1 MKKRGAWDLYK
12 IFLSVYAAACC
23 LLLSLQCILLWAR
36 GNAAGN
42 RDAAGQL
49 LSPVISRE
57 KIAAMLRVSTPLLI
71 GFLIAA
77 LLGCLLNTLQP
88 ASKTALRSTGPMI
101 PKSGVPAQRVIRIIL
116 FAAAILLIVLGII
129 NGGMRDVL
137 IKAIMICTECIGL
150 G

>member
-1 MKKRGAWDLYK
+1 MKKHSAWNLYK

-23 LLLSLQCILLWAR
+23 LLLSTQCILLWVR
-36 GNAAGN
+36 GNAAEN

-49 LSPVISRE
+49 LFPVFSRE
-57 KIAAMLRVSTPLLI
+57 KIAAMLRVSVPCLI
-71 GFLIAA
+71 GFTAAA
-77 LLGCLLNTLQP
+77 LLGCLWNALRPT
-88 ASKTALRSTGPMI
+88 SKTILCSTGPMM
-101 PKSGVPAQRVIRIIL
+101 PKAGVPAQRVIRIVL
-116 FAAAILLIVLGII
+116 FAAATLLIVLGIA